1 MKKQL
6 PGRFAKKRI
15 FRDGQKRK
23 ILRWAKDPKS
33 EGLGVFGEV

>member
-15 FRDGQKRK
+15 FRDGQKKRK

-33 EGLGVFGEV
+33 EGLGVFGE